1 MFQVQVVRVLQV
13 QVVQVQAVQVEK
25 EMEEPVE
32 AGVEAQAWRVGLAF
46 QASQGVVVHKPI
58 RLAVLLL

>member
-25 EMEEPVE
+25 EMEEPVA
-32 AGVEAQAWRVGLAF
+32 AGVEVQAWLDGLVS
-46 QASQGVVVHKPI
+46 QASQVVVVHKPI